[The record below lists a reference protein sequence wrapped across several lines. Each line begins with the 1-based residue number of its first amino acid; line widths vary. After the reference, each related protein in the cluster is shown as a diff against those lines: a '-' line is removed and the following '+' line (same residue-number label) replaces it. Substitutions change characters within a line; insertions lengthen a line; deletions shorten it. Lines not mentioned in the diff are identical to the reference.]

1 MIAYVAKDLASGVCL
16 TAHEDVQM
24 PAYSTIKLLLAAS
37 ATRCSCGGRTD
48 AG

>member
-24 PAYSTIKLLLAAS
+24 PAHSTIKVLLAS
-37 ATRCSCGGRTD
+37 AARCSCGSRTD